1 MFVQSK
7 KVLNYIFSSSNNLEK
22 LIKLNKDKKWSKKLY
37 KKKDLDKLYK
47 INKNISIKKFELLKR
62 ATIYRNFKPYILH
75 FKKKFVLND

>member
-22 LIKLNKDKKWSKKLY
+22 LIKLNKDKNGQKSY
-37 KKKDLDKLYK
+37 IKKDLDKLYK

-62 ATIYRNFKPYILH
+62 ATIYRNFKPYIC
-75 FKKKFVLND
+75 FKKFV